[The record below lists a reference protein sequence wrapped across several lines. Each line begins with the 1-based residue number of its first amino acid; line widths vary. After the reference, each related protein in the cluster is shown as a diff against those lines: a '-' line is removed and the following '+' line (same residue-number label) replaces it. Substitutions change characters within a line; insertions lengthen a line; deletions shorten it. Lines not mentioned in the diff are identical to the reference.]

1 MKAYKY
7 PYYYD
12 IAFSYRDIKVEVD
25 FLDAIIQKFSLI
37 PVERILELA
46 SGNSPYLPEL
56 VRRNYSYTGL
66 DLNQE
71 MIDYAANSTN
81 NLGGDIQFTTQDMND
96 FQLAYRVD
104 LVYVLLGSFYA
115 KSNKECLQHFDR
127 VADSLNQGGLYMLDE
142 VVYFNLF
149 DDKPSQWTMEKDG
162 VEINVTYKPEIV
174 DPTMQT
180 HNEYLLFDV
189 NDKGERKSIESRVLH
204 KFYFPQEFLSL
215 VEQNGKFEFIGW
227 FDDFNIK
234 RPATATGRQIVVL
247 RKK

>member
-1 MKAYKY
+1 MNAYKY
-7 PYYYD
+7 PQYYD
-12 IAFSYRDIKVEVD
+12 LAFSYRDIKVEVD

-37 PVERILELA
+37 PVVKMLELA

-71 MIDYAANSTN
+71 MIDYAATSSTN
-81 NLGGDIQFTTQDMND
+81 LEGDIQFTAQDMND
-96 FQLAYRVD
+96 FHLTYKVD

-142 VVYFNLF
+142 VVFFNLF
-149 DDKPSQWTMEKDG
+149 DDRPSQWTMEENG
-162 VEINVTYKPEIV
+162 VEVKVTYKPEIV
-174 DPTMQT
+174 DPTLQT

-189 NDKGERKSIESRVLH
+189 NDRGRRRRIESRVLH

-227 FDDFNIK
+227 FDDFNIE

>member
-1 MKAYKY
+1 
-7 PYYYD
+7 
-12 IAFSYRDIKVEVD
+12 
-25 FLDAIIQKFSLI
+25 
-37 PVERILELA
+37 
-46 SGNSPYLPEL
+46 
-56 VRRNYSYTGL
+56 
-66 DLNQE
+66 
-71 MIDYAANSTN
+71 
-81 NLGGDIQFTTQDMND
+81 
-96 FQLAYRVD
+96 
-104 LVYVLLGSFYA
+104 
-115 KSNKECLQHFDR
+115 
-127 VADSLNQGGLYMLDE
+127 MLDE

-174 DPTMQT
+174 DPTLQT

-189 NDKGERKSIESRVLH
+189 NDRGRRRRIESRVLH